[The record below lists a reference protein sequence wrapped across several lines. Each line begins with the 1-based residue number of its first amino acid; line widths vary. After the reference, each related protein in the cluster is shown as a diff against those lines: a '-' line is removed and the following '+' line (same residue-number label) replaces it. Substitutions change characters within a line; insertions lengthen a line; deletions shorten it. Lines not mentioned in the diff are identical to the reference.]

1 VAVFVNGA
9 EVFRR
14 QVHRGAAPDQ
24 DLVPIQLR
32 AGANTIVL
40 KIANDD
46 GGFGAYVR
54 ISDPQEGLAVGS

>member
-1 VAVFVNGA
+1 
-9 EVFRR
+9 
-14 QVHRGAAPDQ
+14 VHRGAAPDQ